1 MLTLLANC
9 LLPHYKFNKIK
20 VKKGNLKAD
29 LDGTIFAYHY
39 HAWLTYI
46 LPSHQI
52 VLCKLDPGHPYDMCG
67 CHRENC
73 VHVDGQKSRRMLVM
87 QDSRKQKSYCLNQ
100 HLHYHVI

>member
-39 HAWLTYI
+39 HA
-46 LPSHQI
+46 
-52 VLCKLDPGHPYDMCG
+52 
-67 CHRENC
+67 
-73 VHVDGQKSRRMLVM
+73 
-87 QDSRKQKSYCLNQ
+87 
-100 HLHYHVI
+100 